1 MIKLIIDEGAGAT
14 LPRGQYLVGGG
25 LLGSGINSVQLN
37 TVQKR

>member
-1 MIKLIIDEGAGAT
+1 MKALVLLSNTA
-14 LPRGQYLVGGG
+14 VGGG